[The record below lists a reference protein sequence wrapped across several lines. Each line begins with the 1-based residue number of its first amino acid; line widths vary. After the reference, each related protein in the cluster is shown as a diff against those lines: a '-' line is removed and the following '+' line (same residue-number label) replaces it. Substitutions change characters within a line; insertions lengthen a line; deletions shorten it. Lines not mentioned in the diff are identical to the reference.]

1 MITLGIETSCDET
14 SVAVLRG
21 KNEILSHLV
30 FSQMEHAG
38 FGGVVPELA
47 SRAHLVTLLPMIE
60 KTLQEAGISQKDI
73 DLIGVTCGPGLIG
86 ALLVGLCTA
95 KSLALSLDIPL
106 VGVNHVEAH
115 ILANL
120 LIEPVPETPLVA
132 LLVSGGHTMLVQVC
146 DWGNYTS
153 MGTTRDDAVG
163 ESFDKVAKMLDLGY
177 PGGPLIERASF
188 EGNAARFRF
197 PRPMIKD
204 PSLDL
209 SFSGLKTAVL
219 NEVMSLRGSGT
230 LDRQTVCDIA
240 ASFQEAVVDVL
251 VDKTI
256 RACHEADARTLIIAG
271 GVARNRRLRDKLTIA
286 LAGEGIAAVF
296 PPLSLC
302 ADNGAM
308 VACAADFYYRRG
320 YCDDLALN
328 AFPTGSM
335 NWPE

>member
-14 SVAVLRG
+14 SVALLRG

-60 KTLQEAGISQKDI
+60 KSLEEAAITQKDI

-106 VGVNHVEAH
+106 IGVNHVEAH

-120 LIEPVPETPLVA
+120 LVDPIPETPLVA
-132 LLVSGGHTMLVQVC
+132 LLVSGGHTMLVRVK
-146 DWGNYTS
+146 DWGEYES
-153 MGTTRDDAVG
+153 MGSTRDDAVG

-177 PGGPLIERASF
+177 PGGPLIEKSATG
-188 EGNAARFRF
+188 GNAARFRF

-219 NEVMSLRGSGT
+219 NEVMPLCESGS

-251 VDKTI
+251 VSKTL
-256 RACHEADARTLIIAG
+256 RACRKAGARTLIIAG
-271 GVARNRRLRDKLTIA
+271 GVARNRRLRDKLTVA
-286 LAGEGIAAVF
+286 LANDGIAAVF

-308 VACAADFYYRRG
+308 VACVANFYHQRG
-320 YCDDLALN
+320 FSDDLSLN